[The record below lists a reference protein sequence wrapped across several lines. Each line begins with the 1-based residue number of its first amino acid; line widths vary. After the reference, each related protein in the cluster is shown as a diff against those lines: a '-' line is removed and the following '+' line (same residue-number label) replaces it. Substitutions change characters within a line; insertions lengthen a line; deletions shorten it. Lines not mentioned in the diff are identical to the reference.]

1 MNQLNYLFFG
11 NEPFIIKTKLSTLI
25 KQHKIDEFNIVT
37 YDCEETDIDV
47 AINDCLTM
55 PFLGEH
61 KLVIVKNAFFLTTL
75 QVKKAPEQNIKRLI
89 DYLNNPMESTILA
102 LTAPYEKLDER
113 LKITKTIRELTEV
126 VNCSSLSYNDQA
138 SWVRSQLGKNGHHI
152 TSEALS
158 LFMKRVEDD
167 FEILVNE
174 VKKLVFY
181 AEGVSEIDTQMI
193 EEVVPRK
200 LEDNIYELSNY
211 LLNHQIKDAIT
222 VLHDLTTQN
231 EDPMRITSMLISKYQ
246 EILISKRLIK
256 KGINQEGLAKHFHVS
271 SGRAYYMM
279 QNANKVND
287 HVVVTQLKQLH
298 DLDVGIKL
306 GSIDKFIGLELFI
319 MKR

>member
-61 KLVIVKNAFFLTTL
+61 KLVIVKNVFFLTTL

-89 DYLNNPMESTILA
+89 DYLNNPMDSTILA

-113 LKITKTIRELTEV
+113 LKITKTIRELTDV

-211 LLNHQIKDAIT
+211 LLNHQIKDAI
-222 VLHDLTTQN
+222 
-231 EDPMRITSMLISKYQ
+231 SKYQ